1 MSNVFNLSCWVR
13 GTPVHTSFVI
23 IVSKI
28 ETVNTLRQLIKE
40 SEQIDV
46 PASALRLH
54 KPRDPVSEPY
64 DENLSSVI
72 LSELGK
78 PLPPSRKLSALFAVP
93 PPEEHIHIIVDA
105 PSLWIYC
112 WLRGST
118 IEDRFGISIN
128 SDARLEQLQDRMKE
142 GEPQLKNVAQ
152 SRMRL
157 YKVLAGDDRELQE
170 SL

>member
-1 MSNVFNLSCWVR
+1 MSDVFTLYCWVR
-13 GTPVHTSFVI
+13 GTPIDQHFGV
-23 IVSKI
+23 KI
-28 ETVNTLRQLIKE
+28 SRTETVNALKTLMKQ
-40 SEQIDV
+40 SCPNTFHDV
-46 PASALRLH
+46 DAAALRLY
-54 KPRDPVSEPY
+54 KFRDPVPPY

-157 YKVLAGDDRELQE
+157 YKVLAGDD
-170 SL
+170 